1 MFILANIE
9 KKRNLTGHCGV
20 YWKNRGI
27 FRIGTPGCAPPKNI
41 QRTREGGWS
50 RKLMKKMR
58 LTLLVAKVWKRKS
71 ASRKSTTFIFTAVL
85 QAAVF
90 LLLFH
95 KFYYKIAEKGQVAF
109 LFYITMHIIYL
120 QSIGNK
126 KD

>member
-1 MFILANIE
+1 MGCIGKIGESSGLAHRVVPLQ
-9 KKRNLTGHCGV
+9 KTFSARA
-20 YWKNRGI
+20 R
-27 FRIGTPGCAPPKNI
+27 
-41 QRTREGGWS
+41 GGWS
-50 RKLMKKMR
+50 RKLMKKMH

-95 KFYYKIAEKGQVAF
+95 KIYYKIAEKGQMAF